1 MDKKAAWVYFSGAV
15 SCLLNTLI
23 TVPKGEAQSLT
34 SLRNT
39 RFPFESCSQS
49 LRKFWS
55 RCNTIQKCLALI
67 VDVSC
72 FALFVCLLVC
82 FFVCFPPLYL
92 FFIKRIC
99 FCFCCCCVF
108 FVVVVVFWSRKRA
121 LGLARQREWGEGSV
135 REEREEIKTESLYRE
150 REKEAD
156 VVREERK
163 GQI

>member
-49 LRKFWS
+49 LRKFLS

-92 FFIKRIC
+92 FFIKRI
-99 FCFCCCCVF
+99 CFCCCCVF